1 MPDPGDVVTVDF
13 AGAVGIKRRPAVI
26 VSSSLY
32 HAHRPDVIVG
42 VITSQIAAATTP
54 LDYVVQ
60 DWAAAGLR
68 QPSAFR
74 AYLGTALAT
83 DVRVIGRLTPA
94 DWAHVQERV
103 GRALALPTIDSH

>member
-42 VITSQIAAATTP
+42 VITSQIAASMML

-60 DWAAAGLR
+60 DRAAAGLR

-74 AYLGTALAT
+74 AYFGTALAT
-83 DVRVIGRLTPA
+83 DVYVIGRLTPA
-94 DWAHVQERV
+94 DGAHVQKRV
-103 GRALALPTIDSH
+103 GRALALSTIDSH